1 MIKVKTI
8 IRQKDLFY
16 LFKDQK
22 KKLKKKIFEKLEN
35 FEKI

>member
-16 LFKDQK
+16 LFKDK
-22 KKLKKKIFEKLEN
+22 KKNLKKKKF
-35 FEKI
+35 